1 MRASMAKGVP
11 EAEKRRMILESSRAL
26 FFERG
31 VSALTM
37 EDIASLQGISKKT
50 LYRFFSS
57 KDALITAVVED
68 RIGFIAAEAAKIAT
82 DSKLSYLERLKNI
95 MGLVS
100 MQVAQ
105 ISETLIKDVWYS
117 RPDLWA
123 RIDKF
128 RRERVFG
135 IITQLFEEGRKEG
148 FIRSDIDGRL
158 VPMLF
163 INAISAVLTPAQMI
177 QLTVPPGKLF
187 DVFLRILFGGILTDG
202 ARRKFFS
209 QEGRI

>member
-1 MRASMAKGVP
+1 
-11 EAEKRRMILESSRAL
+11 MILESSRAL

-31 VSALTM
+31 VNALTM

-50 LYRFFSS
+50 LYRFFSN
-57 KDALITAVVED
+57 KDALITSVVED
-68 RIGFIAAEAAKIAT
+68 RIAFIAAEAAKIAA
-82 DSKLSYLERLKNI
+82 DSRLSYLERLKNI
-95 MGLVS
+95 MGLVG

-128 RRERVFG
+128 RRERVFS
-135 IITQLFEEGRKEG
+135 IVTQLFEEGRKEG

-187 DVFLRILFGGILTDG
+187 DVFLRILFGGILTDS

>member
-1 MRASMAKGVP
+1 MAKGVP
-11 EAEKRRMILESSRAL
+11 EAEKRRMILESSCTL
-26 FFERG
+26 LFERG

-50 LYRFFSS
+50 LYRFFSN

-68 RIGFIAAEAAKIAT
+68 RIAFIAAEAAKIAA
-82 DSKLSYLERLKNI
+82 DSKLSYLERLKGI

-105 ISETLIKDVWYS
+105 ISETLIKDLWYN